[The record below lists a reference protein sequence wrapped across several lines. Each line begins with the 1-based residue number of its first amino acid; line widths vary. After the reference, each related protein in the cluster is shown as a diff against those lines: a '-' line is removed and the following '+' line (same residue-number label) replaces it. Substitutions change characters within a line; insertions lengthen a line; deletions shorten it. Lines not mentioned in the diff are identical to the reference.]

1 MNRLKGKI
9 VDVSSE
15 ENISVVKIK
24 VDDIL
29 LTSVLLETP
38 ETAEYLKIGR
48 DIFILFK
55 ETEVS
60 IGKNIHGEISL
71 SNRIETTVKD
81 IKKGKILTQLRL
93 SFSNKE
99 ITSIIT
105 TESAKRLNL
114 KVGDKVVAFIK
125 ANEVSLMEIVDG

>member
-1 MNRLKGKI
+1 
-9 VDVSSE
+9 
-15 ENISVVKIK
+15 
-24 VDDIL
+24 
-29 LTSVLLETP
+29 
-38 ETAEYLKIGR
+38 
-48 DIFILFK
+48 
-55 ETEVS
+55 
-60 IGKNIHGEISL
+60 HGEISL